1 MNPRYRAGGGRH
13 VRDCPIARQF
23 AEARKQV
30 KIPKD
35 MVFYSERRFVAADL
49 LDRTGKIAPAGK
61 MLRRESPGAMMRYAH
76 PE

>member
-1 MNPRYRAGGGRH
+1 LSNRQAVRGG
-13 VRDCPIARQF
+13 C
-23 AEARKQV
+23 KQV

-61 MLRRESPGAMMRYAH
+61 MLGTNHRAQ
-76 PE
+76 